1 MTLKDIR
8 AEYGVSQ
15 QRAAS
20 AAGMPLRTYIRYEMD
35 ENYGDPLKRKM
46 MIELIKEKCQIN
58 ETKGVIPVKTIVEKV
73 GSIIKSSYGDKVEFC
88 YLFGSYAKGYALEVS
103 DINLLISS
111 TLDEQGYLELENKLK
126 DALHK
131 VISLLKIEDVSGK
144 TELLKEVLKIGI
156 RII

>member
-1 MTLKDIR
+1 MTLKEIR

-15 QRAAS
+15 QRAAA

-46 MIELIKEKCQIN
+46 VIETIKEKCQIN
-58 ETKGVIPVKTIVEKV
+58 ETKGVLSIKTITERVNNV
-73 GSIIKSSYGDKVEFC
+73 LTSFYPRDIDFC

-111 TLDEQGYLELENKLK
+111 SLDERGYAELAEKLK
-126 DALHK
+126 ESLHK
-131 VISLLKIEDVSGK
+131 VISITPIEEASGK
-144 TELLKEVLKIGI
+144 VELLKEVLRIGI

>member
-111 TLDEQGYLELENKLK
+111 TLDEQGYPELENKLK

-144 TELLKEVLKIGI
+144 IELLKEVLKIGI